1 MSYGQIERGRG
12 IKSVTAREATPSE
25 LLALL
30 DAVQLSEDDAGLA
43 VSKPQRRSARGKSDA
58 APVTRPGRSRRSPRD
73 DDEDDGFESNKRRAK
88 RGKSQ
93 IPRLPVPARTM
104 RAESARAPATADRE
118 PRTDARG
125 DRRPRD
131 HRPPSA
137 ARPPAKTRSRPHG
150 ERNAHPD
157 RQHGQ

>member
-104 RAESARAPATADRE
+104 RAESR
-118 PRTDARG
+118 
-125 DRRPRD
+125 
-131 HRPPSA
+131 SA
-137 ARPPAKTRSRPHG
+137 EHTSELQSLMRISYAVVCLKTKPFKSTHKTTHSNHTNVIYTISIPKT
-150 ERNAHPD
+150 
-157 RQHGQ
+157 